1 MIGDKIIAKP
11 HHKRAARMIFDL
23 ISESFAQRRSALTIA
38 GESGSGKSE
47 IAHELAELFNTA
59 DLNTY
64 VFQQDDYFH
73 YPPKTNHDMR
83 LKNIRNIGMKEVNL
97 ALLNRHLEHF
107 KSSPNKPLE
116 KPLVIFE
123 EDKLSRER
131 INPGDY
137 SLAIAEGTYTTC
149 LTGADCHVFIDRT
162 FRDTMQARLERAREK
177 IDEFSE
183 KIMQIEHDIISKH
196 KKMATVIVDKDYN
209 ARTADRT

>member
-107 KSSPNKPLE
+107 KI
-116 KPLVIFE
+116 V
-123 EDKLSRER
+123 
-131 INPGDY
+131 
-137 SLAIAEGTYTTC
+137 AE
-149 LTGADCHVFIDRT
+149 
-162 FRDTMQARLERAREK
+162 
-177 IDEFSE
+177 
-183 KIMQIEHDIISKH
+183 
-196 KKMATVIVDKDYN
+196 
-209 ARTADRT
+209 